1 MLTGLALLAL
11 VCYLAATAKQWQVV
25 QNRGEKTAL
34 PKLLGGAG
42 WLLHTLGLYLQLHH
56 GHEINLSLFN
66 VASLISWLVAG
77 IVLISSLRQSV
88 ENLYLGVFPLAAV
101 MTLLSALVPETATA
115 RPFSGGVIAHILLS
129 ILAYSIFTIAV
140 LQALLLQLQ
149 DRALKRQIGRA
160 NGLISTLPPLQ
171 TMERLLFEMIGTGLA
186 LLTAA
191 LLTGFLFVEDL
202 FAQHLVHKTVLSIV
216 AWGLYAA
223 LLVGRWQFGWRSRT
237 ALRWVI
243 GGFCVLAFAFF
254 GSKIV
259 LELFIN

>member
-1 MLTGLALLAL
+1 MLTALAFLA
-11 VCYLAATAKQWQVV
+11 VACYAAATVKQWQVLQQRTSGAPV
-25 QNRGEKTAL
+25 I
-34 PKLLGGAG
+34 KLLGGAG

-88 ENLYLGVFPLAAV
+88 ENLYLGVFPLAAA
-101 MTLLSALVPETATA
+101 MALLSALVPETATA
-115 RPFSGGVIAHILLS
+115 RPYSGGVIAHILLS

-149 DRALKRQIGRA
+149 ERALKRQIGHA
-160 NGLISTLPPLQ
+160 QGLIATLPPLQ
-171 TMERLLFEMIGTGLA
+171 TMERLLFETIGTGLA

-191 LLTGFLFVEDL
+191 LLTGVFYVEDL
-202 FAQHLVHKTVLSIV
+202 FGQQLVHKTVLSIV
-216 AWGLYAA
+216 AWGLYAT
-223 LLVGRWQFGWRSRT
+223 LLIGRWQFGWRSRT

-243 GGFCVLAFAFF
+243 GGFGVLAFAFF

-259 LELFIN
+259 LELFLN